1 MRLFLAVELPEILLE
16 ELEAAVA
23 PLREEAPELAWV
35 SPRKRHLTLKFL
47 GDVERET
54 VPSLV
59 EMTDRI
65 VRGRAPFAINLREVG
80 AFPNF
85 RRARVVWIGVE
96 QEPRLELLQH
106 DVEVACELAG
116 FELDGRPF
124 RPHVTLAR
132 RRSALPVERA
142 KQLRKTAKRVTFTAT
157 LGVEAI
163 TLFESVPGAGST
175 PYARVHVAQLG
186 GR

>member
-1 MRLFLAVELPEILLE
+1 MRLFLAVELPGSLLD
-16 ELEAAVA
+16 ELETSLA
-23 PLREEAPELAWV
+23 PLRDEAPDLAWV
-35 SPRKRHLTLKFL
+35 SPAKRHLTLKFL
-47 GDVERET
+47 GDVDPGR

-59 EMTDRI
+59 EMAERLAS
-65 VRGRAPFAINLREVG
+65 RRALFAIHLREIG

-85 RRARVVWIGVE
+85 RRARVVWIGVDHE
-96 QEPRLELLQH
+96 ARLELLQH
-106 DVEVACELAG
+106 DVEVAAEQAG

-132 RRSALPVERA
+132 VRTTLPVERA
-142 KQLRKTAKRVTFTAT
+142 KGLRKAAKRVSFTAT

-163 TLFESVPGAGST
+163 TLFESVMAAGST
-175 PYARVHVAQLG
+175 PYRRLHVAQLG